1 MEINQEGS
9 NPLHNA
15 TPTMGILKDA
25 IRQVISETAKESGV
39 EIQFIDSPTRV
50 IKADGTKKEI
60 QPQNGTDF
68 SLEELQKYVDG
79 YIQVIP
85 LRNQEDEILVINED
99 GKERY
104 PTNKAATGL
113 AMKYSAIFRW
123 DWIDGDV
130 VLCKNSEVL

>member
-1 MEINQEGS
+1 M
-9 NPLHNA
+9 
-15 TPTMGILKDA
+15 
-25 IRQVISETAKESGV
+25 
-39 EIQFIDSPTRV
+39 
-50 IKADGTKKEI
+50 
-60 QPQNGTDF
+60 
-68 SLEELQKYVDG
+68 
-79 YIQVIP
+79 
-85 LRNQEDEILVINED
+85 INED

>member
-1 MEINQEGS
+1 M
-9 NPLHNA
+9 A
-15 TPTMGILKDA
+15 TL
-25 IRQVISETAKESGV
+25 
-39 EIQFIDSPTRV
+39 

-79 YIQVIP
+79 YIQVIA

-104 PTNKAATGL
+104 PTNKAATEL
-113 AMKYSAIFRW
+113 ALKHRAIFPW

>member
-1 MEINQEGS
+1 M
-9 NPLHNA
+9 A
-15 TPTMGILKDA
+15 TL
-25 IRQVISETAKESGV
+25 
-39 EIQFIDSPTRV
+39 
-50 IKADGTKKEI
+50 IKADGTKETI

-79 YIQVIP
+79 YIQVVC

-104 PTNKAATGL
+104 TTNKTATEL
-113 AMKYSAIFRW
+113 ALKHRAIFPW

-130 VLCKNSEVL
+130 VLCKNSEVR